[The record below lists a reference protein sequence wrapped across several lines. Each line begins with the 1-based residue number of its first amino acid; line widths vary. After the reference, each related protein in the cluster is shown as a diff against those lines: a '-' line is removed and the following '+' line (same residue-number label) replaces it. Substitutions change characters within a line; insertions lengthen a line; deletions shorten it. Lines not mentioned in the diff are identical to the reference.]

1 MAEGDTLILDKINYY
16 CRQQFYCHMEKA
28 AAEGLTKY
36 GNDSVLKYFKGFAIL
51 LQGRTQDGMCEL
63 ELVKDK
69 RDLNLCS
76 VLALL
81 FAHKRCKTIDREAIQ
96 ELERK
101 LKEER
106 KQSGDMG
113 LYYAGLFWYQVGRP
127 EKAKEYTDRAFKLND
142 RNKQILTLKGW
153 IELATAK
160 DPQAKKA
167 YKYFDEVMGMTSNCD
182 MDATFGICHCLMVRH
197 NFKKALEFI
206 NQLIVAFPE
215 LLPGLEQKIKLL
227 LALKDWEQAT
237 DTAYRAL
244 ELDQFCI
251 EALCYLTLYNLCKVG
266 DYTEAHNHLG
276 KLVNS
281 LDTFESSSKSIY
293 YSIARLISRVC
304 GRNELILQMTHT
316 LAQRAIDEDC
326 CEADYMRELGYQLVL
341 SGKIK
346 EALECYKHTI
356 KLDETNLPAV
366 TGTIECQLIQ
376 NKLDDAAQQLEFL
389 NEIQMSIGK
398 TSELYYL
405 TAVLSR
411 KRNKGQENVIVLL
424 NEAIEKHFSALK
436 NYYLG
441 VDYYIMLNPD
451 FLILIVKDYLNY
463 APQQPLQHGQ
473 AMDPVLR
480 KCQQILET
488 LLKAAP
494 RLLEGI
500 YLMGKVKFISGDF
513 ESAQMTLQHCLE
525 QDQSLS
531 DAHILM
537 AQIHLHLNNFKL
549 AAQSLEFGLSHNFQV
564 REHPVYHLIRA
575 QIQKKQNELTDAIQ
589 TLQYAMGLPGMK
601 TSGSKTLVR
610 EKIHIS
616 VNDRVSVFLELADTH
631 RLLGQQH
638 EAAKVMQDAI
648 NEFQGSPEE
657 VRITIANVDL
667 ALARGD
673 VELALKTLRNV
684 SPEQQYFVHAR
695 EKMAN
700 IYLNYRNDKRLYANC
715 YRELVEK
722 KPSVHTSLLLGDA
735 YMNIQEPESA
745 IEIYESALRL
755 NPKDTTLAS
764 KIGKALVKTHE
775 YGKAVIYY
783 EAALKAGGQSILG
796 IDLAKLLLR
805 LKQHEKAEKILKKI
819 LEQDVKYTDLDAMEE
834 QAKCLHLL
842 AKIFQQT
849 NRTDDALLFFTKA
862 KEMQIRAY
870 QRVQTEQ
877 PDAVSVQRQMIV
889 KLCCEMA
896 QHAMT
901 YSDYDRAVVS
911 YKEALTYGEGDSR
924 AMLEL
929 AKVYLA
935 AGDLD
940 SCRGQCILL
949 LNKDKENDDA
959 MIMLADLCFSRNDYE
974 NSLKY
979 YKQLL
984 TNKPDN
990 YEVLA
995 KLVDL
1000 LRRSGNL
1007 EDVADY
1013 LETAKEMSPYS
1024 KTDAGFNY
1032 CLGLYDWYTG
1042 RSTAAL
1048 KCFNM
1053 ARKDA
1058 VWGNR
1063 AIFKMVEICL
1073 NPDSVTIGGEVF
1085 ESVEG
1090 QANMDKMKVDNEQVA
1105 LRTASKLLKEI
1116 KPCNGNIRLQ
1126 LMENMILVASKMK
1139 PNVEKALTNFMK
1151 IASIQKNNVG
1161 AMYGMATAYM
1171 VQKQVPKARNQLK
1184 PLSKINWTM
1193 EDAEDLEKSWL
1204 LLADIYIQSNKYDL
1218 SNELLKKC
1226 LKYNKS
1232 CCKAYEY
1239 SGFIMEKEQ
1248 SYKDAANH
1256 YENAWKYGSKNNPV
1270 IGYKLAF
1277 NYLKA
1282 KRYIDAIDICH
1293 HVLAS
1298 YPDFP
1303 KIRKEILNKA
1313 RSNWKT

>member
-1 MAEGDTLILDKINYY
+1 MADGDPLILGKINYY
-16 CRQQFYCHMEKA
+16 CRQQFYSHMEKA
-28 AAEGLTKY
+28 ATEGFTKY
-36 GNDSVLKYFKGFAIL
+36 GNDSLLKYFKGFAII
-51 LQGRTQDGMCEL
+51 LQGRIQEGMREL

-69 RDLNLCS
+69 RDVNLCS
-76 VLALL
+76 ALALI
-81 FAHKRCKTIDREAIQ
+81 FAHKKCKTIDREAVQ
-96 ELERK
+96 ELDRK

-113 LYYAGLFWYQVGRP
+113 LYYAGLFWYQVGKP
-127 EKAKEYTDRAFKLND
+127 EKAKEYTDRALKMND
-142 RNKQILTLKGW
+142 QNKQILALKGW
-153 IELATAK
+153 IELASGK

-167 YKYFDEVMGMTSNCD
+167 YKYFDEAMQIASNCE
-182 MDATFGICHCLMVRH
+182 MDIILGMCQCLMLRH
-197 NFKKALEFI
+197 NLKKALELI
-206 NQLIVAFPE
+206 NQLIVAYSD
-215 LLPGLEQKIKLL
+215 LLPGFEEKMKLL
-227 LALKDWEQAT
+227 LALKDWEQVT
-237 DTAYRAL
+237 DTASRAL
-244 ELDQFCI
+244 DVDQFCI
-251 EALCYLTLYNLCKVG
+251 EALCYLTLYNLCRVG
-266 DYTEAHNHLG
+266 DYNEAHNYLS
-276 KLVNS
+276 KLLNS
-281 LDTFESSSKSIY
+281 LDMFEPSSKSLY
-293 YSIARLISRVC
+293 YNIARLISRVC
-304 GRNELILQMTHT
+304 GRNELILQQTHT
-316 LAQRAIDEDC
+316 LAQRAIEEES

-341 SGKIK
+341 RGKIK

-366 TGTIECQLIQ
+366 TGIIECQLIQ

-389 NEIQMSIGK
+389 SEIQMSIGK

-405 TAVLSR
+405 SAVLAK
-411 KRNKGQENVIVLL
+411 KRNKGEENIVVLL
-424 NEAIEKHFSALK
+424 NEAIEKHFSTLK

-473 AMDPVLR
+473 AMDPILR
-480 KCQQILET
+480 KCQQVLDPLI
-488 LLKAAP
+488 KAAP
-494 RLLEGI
+494 GLIEGI
-500 YLMGKVKFISGDF
+500 YLMGKVKFLSGDF

-525 QDQSLS
+525 QDQALS

-601 TSGSKTLVR
+601 ASGKPSVR
-610 EKIHIS
+610 EKIHVN

-673 VELALKTLRNV
+673 IELALGTLRNV
-684 SPEQQYFVHAR
+684 SPEQQYFVQAR
-695 EKMAN
+695 EKMAD

-735 YMNIQEPESA
+735 YMSIQEPEKA

-764 KIGKALVKTHE
+764 KIGKALVKTHH
-775 YGKAVIYY
+775 YGKAVTYY
-783 EAALKAGGQSILG
+783 EAALKAGGQSFLG
-796 IDLAKLLLR
+796 IDLAELLLR
-805 LKQHEKAEKILKKI
+805 LKQHEKAEKILRQT
-819 LEQDVKYTDLDAMEE
+819 LEQDVKYTDLDVMKE

-842 AKIFQQT
+842 TKICQQT
-849 NRTDDALLFFTKA
+849 NRSEDALLFFTKA
-862 KEMQIRAY
+862 KEMQIRVY

-877 PDAVSVQRQMIV
+877 PDMVPVQRQMIT

-896 QHAMT
+896 QHAMN
-901 YSDYDRAVVS
+901 YSDYEHAVAS
-911 YKEALTYGEGDSR
+911 YKEALTYNEGDGR

-929 AKVYLA
+929 AKVYLSS
-935 AGDLD
+935 GDLD
-940 SCRGQCILL
+940 SCQSQCISLL
-949 LNKDKENDDA
+949 KKDKENDA
-959 MIMLADLCFSRNDYE
+959 ATIMLADLSFSRNDYE
-974 NSLKY
+974 NSLKH

-984 TNKPDN
+984 TTKPDN

-1007 EDVADY
+1007 EDAADF
-1013 LETAKEMSPYS
+1013 LETAKETSPHS

-1053 ARKDA
+1053 ARKDT

-1063 AIFKMVEICL
+1063 AIFNMVEICL
-1073 NPDSVTIGGEVF
+1073 NPDSDTIGGEVF

-1090 QANMDKMKVDNEQVA
+1090 QTGMDKMKLDNEQVA
-1105 LRTASKLLKEI
+1105 LRTAEKLLKEV
-1116 KPCNGNIRLQ
+1116 KPRNGNIRLQ
-1126 LMENMILVASKMK
+1126 LMENMVLVASKTK
-1139 PNVEKALTNFMK
+1139 SNVEKALTSFMEV
-1151 IASIQKNNVG
+1151 ASLQKDNVG
-1161 AMYGMATAYM
+1161 ALYGMATAYM

-1184 PLSKINWTM
+1184 RVSKSNWTL

-1204 LLADIYIQSNKYDL
+1204 LLADIYIQSSKYDM

-1226 LKYNKS
+1226 LQYNKS

-1298 YPDFP
+1298 HPDFP

-1313 RSNWKT
+1313 RSNWRT